1 MAGYS
6 KELVVGAFLHRFY
19 KFKVK
24 LGDQAFQEKANQWYD
39 ELGKDEFRL
48 RGSVD
53 PEAIREYKSFLK
65 EGKQYDY
72 S

>member
-19 KFKVK
+19 KYRVNLHDKSF
-24 LGDQAFQEKANQWYD
+24 AEKAGMWYD
-39 ELGKDEFRL
+39 EFGKDKFRL
-48 RGSVD
+48 LGSVD

-65 EGKQYDY
+65 EGKQYA
-72 S
+72 